1 MPGKQSRNLPVD
13 KRYALS
19 YTKKVKYYAWDER
32 KNSWLREARGVS
44 FEAVVVAIHEGALL
58 AIINHP
64 NQRQYPGQK
73 MFIVELFEYAYVIP
87 FVEDEEKVFLKTI
100 FPSRKYTKQFIEK
113 GGI

>member
-1 MPGKQSRNLPVD
+1 M
-13 KRYALS
+13 
-19 YTKKVKYYAWDER
+19 KYYAWDEN
-32 KNSWLREARGVS
+32 KNTQLKKERGVS
-44 FEAVVVAIHEGALL
+44 FEDIVVAIQEGTLL
-58 AIINHP
+58 AIIHHP